1 MAEQDVLKLVGLSLG
16 RSKEP
21 AKLRLYLT
29 RNFSRYFEFS
39 KEDTL
44 HSERSSTG
52 GVIAWLTPGAQV
64 VEMTMP
70 ASVPMKMDAFATR
83 NCVVGRRLVSVIAT
97 AGKVR
102 NLVDTLHAIHVE
114 NVRQRHDA
122 QHRANVGSTHHRQ
135 YRVSGR
141 PHARESESQGMI
153 AVDVG

>member
-70 ASVPMKMDAFATR
+70 ASVPADFVQGGLLDKLSKVSDAETI
-83 NCVVGRRLVSVIAT
+83 RRLLGLGMGVCDSKKDDPPQSSTKETGTCFGGVSCPKD
-97 AGKVR
+97 AG
-102 NLVDTLHAIHVE
+102 HCGGI
-114 NVRQRHDA
+114 
-122 QHRANVGSTHHRQ
+122 
-135 YRVSGR
+135 
-141 PHARESESQGMI
+141 
-153 AVDVG
+153 